1 MDVRE
6 QVCRTPRKRGFLF
19 PVHHLV
25 QQLAQQVQRRL
36 LALGITTGLYC
47 GVPYATMTELMPAHV
62 RSTGIALGYN
72 VPVAVFG
79 GSAPFI
85 ASWLINETGDVA
97 SPMYFFL
104 LTAAIA
110 LVGVAMLRPTD
121 LLGHEDVP
129 VTGSIDAVGGK
140 VTRTVA
146 PRPKADAL

>member
-1 MDVRE
+1 
-6 QVCRTPRKRGFLF
+6 
-19 PVHHLV
+19 
-25 QQLAQQVQRRL
+25 
-36 LALGITTGLYC
+36 
-47 GVPYATMTELMPAHV
+47 MTELMPAHV